1 MTHGPVLTG
10 FSRVLFGIAMT
21 TAVGSLSP
29 ASAAESDSAATL
41 RPVSS
46 FASISSEQARS
57 VALFGEAGKVIQH
70 PRCVNCH
77 PAGDRPLQTDEG
89 HPHQPL
95 VVRGADGHGAP
106 GMECSTCHHD
116 ANFDPA
122 RVPGH
127 PRWHLAPLSMAWEGR
142 SLSQICEQIKDPA
155 RNGNMDMGAIAH
167 HMSEDSLVGTAWHPG
182 TGRSPAPGTQAE
194 FGALIRAWI
203 ESGAACPRR

>member
-1 MTHGPVLTG
+1 MMHGPVLTAFG
-10 FSRVLFGIAMT
+10 SVIFGIAT
-21 TAVGSLSP
+21 TMALWP
-29 ASAAESDSAATL
+29 ASAAESDSPTTL
-41 RPVSS
+41 RPVTA
-46 FASISSEQARS
+46 FTSISNKQARS
-57 VALFGEAGKVIQH
+57 VALFEEAGKVIQH

-77 PAGDRPLQTDEG
+77 PAGDRPLQTERG
-89 HPHQPL
+89 QPHQPL

-127 PRWHLAPLSMAWEGR
+127 PKWHLAPLSMAWEGK
-142 SLSQICEQIKDPA
+142 SLPYICQQIKDPA
-155 RNGNMDMGAIAH
+155 RNGNLDLAAIAH

-182 TGRSPAPGTQAE
+182 PGRSPAPGNQTE

-203 ESGAACPRR
+203 ESGAACPPQ